1 MKALTRLGQR
11 RYPVQGGYTTEQA
24 RELALL
30 SRALGRQVG
39 LVIDRQGKV
48 DMVIVGD
55 PASILIPELPR
66 GRGAAGRLRGIR
78 LMHTHLSPDGLSQE
92 DLMDML
98 FLRLD
103 SVSVLTVND
112 YGDPVSFQSGHLL
125 PPNADSKPYR
135 IHPMTAWDR
144 VDIDFNAEAVSLEE
158 ELGRVLSEASE
169 AGDSPRAI
177 LVSVSPLP
185 RAIQETHIEELRELA
200 RSAGIV
206 VTGTLIQRV
215 ADIHP
220 RHILGKGKLTELE
233 ILALQGQASLIIFD
247 GELTP
252 AQLNSLSEVT
262 ERKVLDRTQLIL
274 DIFAQRA
281 TTRAGKLQVEM
292 AQLKYTQ
299 PRLVGK
305 NRAMDR
311 LMGGIGGRGPG
322 ETKLET
328 DRRRI
333 RERIAKIKKEL
344 DGLRQQR
351 AFTRARR
358 ARQGLPVAALVGYT
372 NAGKSTLLNTLSGA
386 DVLAE
391 DKLFATLDPVV
402 RTVKTPV
409 GGEFLLVDTV
419 GFISK
424 LPHALVDAFHSTL
437 EEALLADVLLI
448 VSDGASGEMIR
459 QHDVVL
465 EVLSS
470 LGAADKPMIDVIN
483 KADLPGV
490 TANEWPGA
498 IAISAKKGEG
508 LDALLEA
515 IRLKLRGAARP
526 MHAVIPYAQG
536 GLLAKIHADGQ
547 VLGEEYTAEGIDVM
561 ALADE
566 QLFGRLA
573 AQLGEQAVTWQD

>member
-24 RELALL
+24 RELAFL

-372 NAGKSTLLNTLSGA
+372 NAGKSTLLNALTRSE
-386 DVLAE
+386 VLAE
-391 DKLFATLDPVV
+391 DKLFATLDPTSRKLVLPSGMAV
-402 RTVKTPV
+402 
-409 GGEFLLVDTV
+409 LLVDTV
-419 GFISK
+419 GFVSR
-424 LPHALVDAFHSTL
+424 LPHNLVEAFKSTL
-437 EEALLADVLLI
+437 EEAAWSDVIVRVADAGDEQREEQLAVTDEVLDGLDCADIPRLTVYNKCDKPGALSFDPDILLTSAKTGYGLDKLLQKLDETLSDRVHTLKVLLPY
-448 VSDGASGEMIR
+448 DK
-459 QHDVVL
+459 
-465 EVLSS
+465 
-470 LGAADKPMIDVIN
+470 LGLAAPMR
-483 KADLPGV
+483 
-490 TANEWPGA
+490 E
-498 IAISAKKGEG
+498 
-508 LDALLEA
+508 
-515 IRLKLRGAARP
+515 RGS
-526 MHAVIPYAQG
+526 V
-536 GLLAKIHADGQ
+536 Q
-547 VLGEEYTAEGIDVM
+547 VEEYREDGLYLEGIVKTEDLHCFEGYLV
-561 ALADE
+561 
-566 QLFGRLA
+566 
-573 AQLGEQAVTWQD
+573 

>member
-1 MKALTRLGQR
+1 
-11 RYPVQGGYTTEQA
+11 
-24 RELALL
+24 
-30 SRALGRQVG
+30 
-39 LVIDRQGKV
+39 
-48 DMVIVGD
+48 
-55 PASILIPELPR
+55 
-66 GRGAAGRLRGIR
+66 
-78 LMHTHLSPDGLSQE
+78 
-92 DLMDML
+92 
-98 FLRLD
+98 
-103 SVSVLTVND
+103 
-112 YGDPVSFQSGHLL
+112 
-125 PPNADSKPYR
+125 
-135 IHPMTAWDR
+135 MTAWDR

-358 ARQGLPVAALVGYT
+358 AR
-372 NAGKSTLLNTLSGA
+372 AG
-386 DVLAE
+386 
-391 DKLFATLDPVV
+391 FAGS
-402 RTVKTPV
+402 R
-409 GGEFLLVDTV
+409 
-419 GFISK
+419 
-424 LPHALVDAFHSTL
+424 A
-437 EEALLADVLLI
+437 
-448 VSDGASGEMIR
+448 
-459 QHDVVL
+459 
-465 EVLSS
+465 
-470 LGAADKPMIDVIN
+470 
-483 KADLPGV
+483 
-490 TANEWPGA
+490 
-498 IAISAKKGEG
+498 
-508 LDALLEA
+508 
-515 IRLKLRGAARP
+515 
-526 MHAVIPYAQG
+526 G
-536 GLLAKIHADGQ
+536 GLHQRRKIDAPQRPDPFGGAGGRQAVRHAGPHHPAAPLPRRARTCTGGYGRIYPQ
-547 VLGEEYTAEGIDVM
+547 PPKGIDRS
-561 ALADE
+561 
-566 QLFGRLA
+566 FSSHP
-573 AQLGEQAVTWQD
+573 

>member
-206 VTGTLIQRV
+206 VTGSLIQRV

-372 NAGKSTLLNTLSGA
+372 NAGKSTLLNALTRSE
-386 DVLAE
+386 VLA
-391 DKLFATLDPVV
+391 
-402 RTVKTPV
+402 
-409 GGEFLLVDTV
+409 DTV
-419 GFISK
+419 GFIRN
-424 LPHALVDAFHSTL
+424 LPKELTEAFQATL
-437 EEALLADVLLI
+437 EELEAADLLLHVADASHPELDRQIAAVDGILADMELNEVPRVLILNKWDRLEDEMRDI
-448 VSDGASGEMIR
+448 LRDRWPDALPISAETRDGLNA
-459 QHDVVL
+459 
-465 EVLSS
+465 LSRC
-470 LGAADKPMIDVIN
+470 IENTIHWET
-483 KADLPGV
+483 
-490 TANEWPGA
+490 TANIEITG
-498 IAISAKKGEG
+498 
-508 LDALLEA
+508 
-515 IRLKLRGAARP
+515 P
-526 MHAVIPYAQG
+526 MPKVY
-536 GLLAKIHADGQ
+536 
-547 VLGEEYTAEGIDVM
+547 
-561 ALADE
+561 
-566 QLFGRLA
+566 
-573 AQLGEQAVTWQD
+573 